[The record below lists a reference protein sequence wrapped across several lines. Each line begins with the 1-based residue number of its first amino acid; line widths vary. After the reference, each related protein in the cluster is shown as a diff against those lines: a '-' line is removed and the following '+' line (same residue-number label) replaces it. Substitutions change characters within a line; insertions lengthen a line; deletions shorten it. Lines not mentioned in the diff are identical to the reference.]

1 MNPILSIFLAVL
13 ITIFLV
19 PFLGFLDLNLGM
31 LHYIVFVL
39 GGGLALWFS
48 TRNRIRY
55 SLYYG
60 LIIAIYFLILFYFY
74 ASSIDFLFLVLILI
88 FSVAGGYIAKN
99 VKVKL

>member
-31 LHYIVFVL
+31 LRYIVFVL